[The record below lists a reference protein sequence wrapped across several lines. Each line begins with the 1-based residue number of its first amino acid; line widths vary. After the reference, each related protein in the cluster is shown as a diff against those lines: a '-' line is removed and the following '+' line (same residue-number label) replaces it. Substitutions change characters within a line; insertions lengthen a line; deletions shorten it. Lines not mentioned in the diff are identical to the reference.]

1 MSVSILSINVMIN
14 WILYVFIAV
23 SMDTIFGLGRAIKHH
38 KWNSSAGID
47 GAIRKISMLACM
59 TFMVMLDA
67 ICGFNLIKVFPK
79 DVAQMLLQIGLAHV
93 GFAEFFGILFVA
105 YECVSI
111 LKNMTLCGLPV
122 KWVWV
127 WAYNFLHKYTNELP
141 DTEGMEFK

>member
-1 MSVSILSINVMIN
+1 MSVMVLGIRVMIA
-14 WILYVFIAV
+14 WILYVFLAV
-23 SMDTIFGLGRAIKHH
+23 MIDTVFGLGRAIKTHS
-38 KWNSSAGID
+38 WNSSVGID

-59 TFMVMLDA
+59 TFMVVLDA
-67 ICGFNLIKVFPK
+67 ICGFNLIKLFPEEIM
-79 DVAQMLLQIGLAHV
+79 QQLIRIGLSHV

-127 WAYNFLHKYTNELP
+127 KTYKILSKYTDELP
-141 DTEGMEFK
+141 DTEGMEMK

>member
-1 MSVSILSINVMIN
+1 MAVTVLGISILIN
-14 WILYVFIAV
+14 WILYVGFAV
-23 SMDTIFGLGRAIKHH
+23 AIDTVFEFMRAVRER
-38 KWNSSAGID
+38 KWNSSVGID

-59 TFMVMLDA
+59 TFMVVLDTV
-67 ICGFNLIKVFPK
+67 CGFKLIQIFPK
-79 DVAQMLLQIGLAHV
+79 EVVQVLVKLTLTHI

-127 WAYNFLHKYTNELP
+127 KAYKFLHTYTDELP
-141 DTEGMEFK
+141 DTEGIDLK